1 MPRSRRRHSIL
12 REIRVMLVQFA
23 LLIVFLVVM
32 LTVVLPW
39 AGRYMAETYRNSI
52 MDNVGPSA
60 SAG

>member
-1 MPRSRRRHSIL
+1 
-12 REIRVMLVQFA
+12 MLVQFA